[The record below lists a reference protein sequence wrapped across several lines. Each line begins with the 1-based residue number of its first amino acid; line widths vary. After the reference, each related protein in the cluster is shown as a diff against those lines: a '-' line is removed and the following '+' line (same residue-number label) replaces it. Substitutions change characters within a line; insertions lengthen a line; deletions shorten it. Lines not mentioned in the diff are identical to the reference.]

1 MSAERIR
8 YGLIG
13 AGMMGREH
21 IRNLS
26 VIAGSE
32 IVAIADPYA
41 ESRRSAAELLA
52 RRPALFEDAESL
64 VESGDCDALII
75 ASPND
80 THAGLLEKLF
90 RAPHAVPILV
100 EKPICTDPA
109 DLERLREAAA
119 AYRAPIWVGM
129 EYRYMPPL
137 AATIKEVH
145 EGRLG
150 DYRMIAI
157 REHRHPFMPKVGDWN
172 RFSKR
177 TGGTLVEKCC
187 HFFDLMRLIAR
198 SEPVRIYASG
208 AADFNHRN
216 ERYDGR
222 QPDIL
227 DNAFV
232 VVDFENGMR
241 AHLDL
246 CMFADG
252 SWWQEAFA
260 ITGEKGKI
268 ECLVPAARGYDKEV
282 PSEVIFSPRSEHKK
296 PERRLVEVDASVLA
310 AGAHHGSTYYEHLG
324 FRRAILGEGP
334 VEVTLEDGLK
344 AVAMGMAAE
353 LSVREKRVVE
363 VDGLQFG

>member
-1 MSAERIR
+1 MSAETIR
-8 YGLIG
+8 YGIIG

-26 VIAGSE
+26 VISGSE
-32 IVAIADPYA
+32 IVAIADPHA
-41 ESRRSAAELLA
+41 HSRRGAAELLSG
-52 RRPALFEDAESL
+52 RPVLFEDADSL
-64 VESGDCDALII
+64 IASGYCDALVI

-80 THAGLLEKLF
+80 THAGLLERLF
-90 RAPHAVPILV
+90 SAPHALPILV

-109 DLERLREAAA
+109 DLERLKEAAVG
-119 AYRAPIWVGM
+119 YGAPIWVGM
-129 EYRYMPPL
+129 EYRYMPP
-137 AATIKEVH
+137 AALMIKEVH
-145 EGRLG
+145 EGRVG
-150 DYRMIAI
+150 TPHMIAM
-157 REHRHPFMPKVGDWN
+157 REHRHPFMQKVDDWN
-172 RFSKR
+172 RFAKR

-198 SEPVRIYASG
+198 SEPVRVYASG
-208 AADFNHRN
+208 AADFNHRD

-232 VVDFENGMR
+232 VVDFANGVR
-241 AHLDL
+241 ANLDL

-260 ITGEKGKI
+260 VTGEQAKI
-268 ECLVPAARGYDKEV
+268 ECLVPASRGYDEDV
-282 PSEVIFSPRSEHKK
+282 PSEVIVSPRHEHKK
-296 PERRLVEVDASVLA
+296 PQRRFVAVDANVLA

-324 FRRAILGEGP
+324 FRRAILEGGP
-334 VEVTLEDGLK
+334 VEVTVEDGLK

-353 LSVREKRVVE
+353 LSAREKRVVE
-363 VDGLQFG
+363 IDGLQFG

>member
-1 MSAERIR
+1 MSVETIR

-26 VIAGSE
+26 VVPGSE
-32 IVAIADPYA
+32 IVAIADPHA
-41 ESRRSAAELLA
+41 ESRRAAAELLGGK
-52 RRPALFEDAESL
+52 PVLFEDAESL
-64 VESGDCDALII
+64 IKSDYCDALII

-80 THAGLLEKLF
+80 THAGILETIF
-90 RAPHAVPILV
+90 SARRPIPILV
-100 EKPICTDPA
+100 EKPICTEPG
-109 DLERLREAAA
+109 DLEKLQRAAA
-119 AYRAPIWVGM
+119 AYGAPVWVGM
-129 EYRYMPPL
+129 EYRYMPPVE
-137 AATIKEVH
+137 AMIADIH
-145 EGRLG
+145 AGRVG
-150 DYRMIAI
+150 EPRMIAM
-157 REHRHPFMPKVGDWN
+157 REHRHPFLQKVDDWN
-172 RFSKR
+172 RFSRR

-198 SEPVRIYASG
+198 SEPVRVYASG
-208 AADFNHRN
+208 AADFNHRD

-232 VVDFENGMR
+232 VVDFANGMR
-241 AHLDL
+241 ANLDL

-260 ITGEKGKI
+260 VTGDKAKI
-268 ECLVPAARGYDKEV
+268 ECLVPASRGYDEPV

-296 PERRLVEVDASVLA
+296 PERRLVEVDPAVLA

-324 FRRAILGEGP
+324 FRRAILGQGP
-334 VEVTLEDGLK
+334 VQVTMEDGLK

-363 VDGLQFG
+363 IDGLRFG

>member
-1 MSAERIR
+1 MSAETIR

-26 VIAGSE
+26 VIPGSR
-32 IVAIADPYA
+32 IVAIADPNA
-41 ESRRSAAELLA
+41 ESRRTAAELLHETPMLFDGA
-52 RRPALFEDAESL
+52 DALLDSDF
-64 VESGDCDALII
+64 CDALII

-80 THAGLLEKLF
+80 THAGLLDRIF
-90 RAPHAVPILV
+90 SMQNPVPVLV
-100 EKPICTDPA
+100 EKPICTEPS
-109 DLERLREAAA
+109 DLERLRRGAAE
-119 AYRAPIWVGM
+119 YPKPIWVGM
-129 EYRYMPPL
+129 EYRYMPPV
-137 AATIKEVH
+137 ATLIKEVH
-145 EGRLG
+145 EGRVG
-150 DYRMIAI
+150 RPAMIAM
-157 REHRHPFMPKVGDWN
+157 REHRHPFMQKVDNWN

-187 HFFDLMRLIAR
+187 HFFDLMRFIAR
-198 SEPVRIYASG
+198 SEAVRVYASG
-208 AADFNHRN
+208 AADFNHLD

-232 VVDFENGMR
+232 IVDFANGMR

-260 ITGEKGKI
+260 VTGNKAKI
-268 ECLVPAARGYDKEV
+268 ECLVPASRGYEEKVPAEV
-282 PSEVIFSPRSEHKK
+282 LFSPRNERKTL
-296 PERRLVEVDASVLA
+296 ERRLVEVDEEVLA

-324 FRRAILGEGP
+324 FRRAILGQGP
-334 VEVTLEDGLK
+334 VEVSVEDGLK
-344 AVAMGMAAE
+344 AVAIGMAAE
-353 LSVREKRVVE
+353 LSVREKRAVE